1 MVTSLLKKTRFTV
14 IISKSKCFY
23 LKFILDYES
32 PTLIQEAFKRSILP
46 QTGYGIEFQS
56 SRYISCF
63 CSTCLPPDVPRWHQ
77 SPEQDLYSLHDYRI
91 SASLT
96 QISLVHASY
105 HHGTNG
111 GRSAILKKST
121 AELDSGLLGL
131 LILCGDIS
139 SNPGPKCKH
148 PCGICSKT
156 VRSNQRAVQCDSC
169 NAWYHV
175 KCMQMNTHVYEA
187 LANSSCIWECVVC
200 GLPNFSSSLFE
211 SSTIEATNYFWPL
224 DTDLSDK
231 SHIESIYTVN
241 QLIY

>member
-1 MVTSLLKKTRFTV
+1 MASNFRAPAIFLVFALHAYLLTSPGGK
-14 IISKSKCFY
+14 
-23 LKFILDYES
+23 
-32 PTLIQEAFKRSILP
+32 
-46 QTGYGIEFQS
+46 
-56 SRYISCF
+56 
-63 CSTCLPPDVPRWHQ
+63 
-77 SPEQDLYSLHDYRI
+77 SPEQDLYSLRDYRI

-231 SHIESIYTVN
+231 SHIESIY
-241 QLIY
+241 

>member
-1 MVTSLLKKTRFTV
+1 MQRLKRFTASWG
-14 IISKSKCFY
+14 IIHEYTVDSFNWLDFHWRGLLSIMVY
-23 LKFILDYES
+23 LG
-32 PTLIQEAFKRSILP
+32 R
-46 QTGYGIEFQS
+46 
-56 SRYISCF
+56 
-63 CSTCLPPDVPRWHQ
+63 LPPKGYHFLASGTWKGGNFKYTKEDWDLDWVWHRILELPLYFLFLLELHAYLLTSPGGK
-77 SPEQDLYSLHDYRI
+77 SPEQDLYSLLDYRI

-148 PCGICSKT
+148 PCEICSKT

-175 KCMQMNTHVYEA
+175 KCM
-187 LANSSCIWECVVC
+187 
-200 GLPNFSSSLFE
+200 
-211 SSTIEATNYFWPL
+211 
-224 DTDLSDK
+224 
-231 SHIESIYTVN
+231 
-241 QLIY
+241 